1 MKSGRKKLIP
11 VFIVVLLLALCNFTL
26 IISADELKV
35 GSVKGLPEKL
45 VVLDDNG
52 QSVSENGE
60 YFFEV
65 EDMQAAET
73 YSKKIQI
80 MNLREDASYIITLRA
95 QPLTNVGEI
104 DLENECVCSI
114 YIDNKIIY
122 YGKVSGEG
130 EPDIR
135 DKAVSLGTYAP
146 GESHVMTVYV
156 RWNGTDAGGEI
167 DNGAR
172 IVDYNGTSVV
182 REKSGESH
190 ISGETTFK
198 WIFYAEV
205 KRSDADQ
212 SQGTISEITPDDSNI
227 PGQTSDMDMSGSGQG
242 GNQSNDPS
250 RPHHTDPN
258 NPIATGET
266 IAYVAIGV
274 IMTGTLLLAV
284 LVFGRKKKKEKKKQ
298 K

>member
-1 MKSGRKKLIP
+1 MKTGKKKIIP
-11 VFIVVLLLALCNFTL
+11 VFIMVFLYIFANITL
-26 IISADELKV
+26 IVNAEQLKV

-60 YFFEV
+60 YFFSV
-65 EDMQAAET
+65 ENMQAATT

-95 QPLTNVGEI
+95 QPLTNTGEI
-104 DLENECVCSI
+104 DLENECKCSI
-114 YIDNKIIY
+114 YLDNKMVY

-135 DKAVSLGTYAP
+135 NDAVSLGTYSP
-146 GESHVMTVYV
+146 GESRIMTVYI

-172 IVDYNGTSVV
+172 IVDRNGTSVV
-182 REKSGESH
+182 REKSGQSQ

-205 KRSDADQ
+205 KHSGADE
-212 SQGTISEITPDDSNI
+212 SKGTISEISTYESDI
-227 PGQTSDMDMSGSGQG
+227 PGNTSDSESGGSGEG
-242 GNQSNDPS
+242 TSERPDPTD
-250 RPHHTDPN
+250 RHDDPN

-284 LVFGRKKKKEKKKQ
+284 LVLGRKKKKEKKKQ